1 MSTTTLADTQ
11 NPATASVSC
20 AACNNPT
27 LHAHAACWPCIEQA
41 RNFGTQMTEAASGHE
56 DAVRFNRG
64 EAVRTQIGAMLI
76 AYPHLG
82 FREVVDRAIGAPGTG
97 ERS

>member
-1 MSTTTLADTQ
+1 MSHPETTTAGTQ
-11 NPATASVSC
+11 PQPC
-20 AACNNPT
+20 AACNQPT

-64 EAVRTQIGAMLI
+64 EAVRTQIGTMLI
-76 AYPHLG
+76 AYPHLS
-82 FREVVDRAIGAPGTG
+82 FREVVDMAIGAPGTG